1 MLHRMYEVKNIV
13 IFYVLIKVMLTM
25 HFLLYL
31 IILTNTQ

>member
-13 IFYVLIKVMLTM
+13 IFYALIKVMLIM